1 MKDISL
7 LIDYHISSKEY
18 SAVLDIKRSIENAIE
33 YGPWSS
39 AWIGVRAPVRNTVSE
54 FMNVIDPSLRPR
66 ATKTSYF

>member
-7 LIDYHISSKEY
+7 LIDYRISSKEY
-18 SAVLDIKRSIENAIE
+18 SATHAIERSVENAIE
-33 YGPWSS
+33 YGSWSS

-54 FMNVIDPSLRPR
+54 FLNVIDPSLRPR

>member
-18 SAVLDIKRSIENAIE
+18 SATHAIERSIENAIE

>member
-7 LIDYHISSKEY
+7 LVDFRVSSKECC
-18 SAVLDIKRSIENAIE
+18 AILTIERSIENTIE
-33 YGPWSS
+33 YGSWSS
-39 AWIGVRAPVRNTVSE
+39 AQIGVRAPVRDTVSE

>member
-33 YGPWSS
+33 YNPWAS
-39 AWIGVRAPVRNTVSE
+39 AGIGVRAPVRNTVSE
-54 FMNVIDPSLRPR
+54 FMNVIDPALRPR